1 MPNISNEECAKKK
14 LDLAA
19 IRTEAKIKR
28 MRSRIMR
35 VKALLMRAQAQM
47 MRDKN
52 RNLRAITQEWFIK

>member
-1 MPNISNEECAKKK
+1 MPNISNGEYAKKK
-14 LDLAA
+14 RDLAA

-28 MRSRIMR
+28 MRSGIMR
-35 VKALLMRAQAQM
+35 VNALLMRAQAQI

>member
-1 MPNISNEECAKKK
+1 MPNICDGEYTERKR
-14 LDLAA
+14 DLAA
-19 IRTEAKIKR
+19 IRTEAKTQR